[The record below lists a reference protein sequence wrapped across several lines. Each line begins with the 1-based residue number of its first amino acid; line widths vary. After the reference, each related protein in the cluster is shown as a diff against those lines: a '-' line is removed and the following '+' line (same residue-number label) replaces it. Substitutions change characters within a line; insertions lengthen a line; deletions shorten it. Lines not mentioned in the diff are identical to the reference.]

1 MSAQKPWLDRR
12 GRRKKH
18 PTVDEFADVV
28 VADLARFYE
37 RNKARWDA
45 IAQSRED
52 LSDEKRRRLIS
63 VFGRAS
69 RDLCFLANK
78 LDAAIEERKRLGGED

>member
-12 GRRKKH
+12 GRTKKR
-18 PTVDEFADVV
+18 PTIDQFADVL
-28 VADLARFYE
+28 VAELARFYE

-45 IAQSRED
+45 IAQCPED

-63 VFGRAS
+63 AFGRS
-69 RDLCFLANK
+69 PTNLTPPPLRS
-78 LDAAIEERKRLGGED
+78 